1 MFKKLGIYGTGIGLI
16 FVFFFGSQLLSTVEK
31 GTFEVRQFPVTGT
44 IDVRN
49 TPGTWCKCFA
59 TLDIWKKS
67 KTFKFDGKEHSLLPV
82 RFNDG
87 SASHV
92 KGEVRVEFPSSL
104 SAVNNFLEMGYA
116 NQHDVME
123 RLVYPH
129 LLRVMRLQGNF
140 MTAKESYNQKRPDF
154 DSNSFDQLQFGVYKT
169 KTQTVTE
176 KDIMTGEDRTREFKI
191 VLYGEDGEPL
201 REQNPLEGTGITFNA
216 YVIESIKYP
225 DVVNEQIEAQRKAI
239 MEVETAIAEAKK
251 SEQDAKTIK
260 MEGEAKVMTA
270 RYEKEQEKV
279 RATVEAEKRK
289 QVATLDAEK
298 RLDVAKLDKLAAEQY
313 KEEQILKGQGEGER
327 KKLVMQADG
336 ALQQKLAA
344 WVDVNTKYAAAIKG
358 FQGDWVPRLVMGNT
372 GEGKGASASPAND
385 LISLFT
391 AKTAGDIS
399 LSMDIPRSNHKHKT
413 DLTK

>member
-1 MFKKLGIYGTGIGLI
+1 MFKKLGLYGTAVGII
-16 FVFFFGSQLLSTVEK
+16 FAFFFGSQLLSTVEK

-44 IDVRN
+44 IDVRS

-59 TLDIWKKS
+59 NLDVWKKS
-67 KTFKFDGKEHSLLPV
+67 KTFKFDGSEHALLPV

-104 SAVNNFLEMGYA
+104 ASVNKFLEMGYA

-123 RLVYPH
+123 RLVSPH

-140 MTAKESYNQKRPDF
+140 MTAKESYNQKRAEF
-154 DSNSFDQLQFGVYKT
+154 DSMSFDQLRYGVYKT
-169 KTQTVTE
+169 KTETATE
-176 KDIMTGEDRTREFKI
+176 KDLMTGEDRTREYKI
-191 VLYGEDGEPL
+191 VLYNDAGDPL

-216 YVIESIKYP
+216 YVIESIEYP
-225 DVVNEQIEAQRKAI
+225 EVVNEQIEAQRKAI

-270 RYEKEQEKV
+270 KYEKEQEKV
-279 RATVEAEKRK
+279 RATVEAEQRK
-289 QVATLDAEK
+289 EVAELDAQK
-298 RLDVAKLDKLAAEQY
+298 RLEVAKLDKLAAEQY

-327 KKLVMQADG
+327 KKLVMLADG
-336 ALQQKLAA
+336 ALEKKLEA
-344 WVDVNTKYAAAIKG
+344 WVEVNQNYATAIQE
-358 FQGDWVPRLVMGNT
+358 FQGEWVSQVSMGSK
-372 GEGKGASASPAND
+372 EGGNANEASA
-385 LISLFT
+385 LIDLFT
-391 AKTAGDIS
+391 VKTAKDLS
-399 LSMDIPRSNHKHKT
+399 LDMSMTGKT
-413 DLTK
+413 KK